1 MNAVQRARRRHDL
14 LLAADVLR
22 QQIDASLTSLQP
34 TAEPVLHG
42 LAIGLW
48 WRRHHATSGMW
59 AAAALLAGAGGA
71 IGGSG
76 IGRFALRHRRG
87 LRRAWIVWRALK
99 FLRR

>member
-1 MNAVQRARRRHDL
+1 MNTAQRAQRRHDL

-42 LAIGLW
+42 LAIVLW
-48 WRRHHATSGMW
+48 WRRHHATLGTW
-59 AAAALLAGAGGA
+59 VAAALLAAAGGA

-76 IGRFALRHRRG
+76 IGRLALRHRRW
-87 LRRAWIVWRALK
+87 LRRAWVVWRLVK
-99 FLRR
+99 SRRR